1 MSGYRV
7 GDAHPAKNTT
17 PHGSHADPL
26 RTCDECGASFKP
38 RILIGANASR
48 FCGTPC
54 KDRWHARAR
63 KKQSPPSVAADAAGE
78 ETQNHNVSAPDH
90 TPRAIQTPIRQGTK
104 LAAVLAHLADG
115 KTLNR
120 FEAERTVHDHV
131 LPTTISEI
139 EKRGIRVDRKEETV
153 RGFRGH
159 PTRVARYWLADDQQA
174 AAKRLL
180 GHE

>member
-63 KKQSPPSVAADAAGE
+63 KKERPLSAATEAGG
-78 ETQNHNVSAPDH
+78 ETKPNHSELNN
-90 TPRAIQTPIRQGTK
+90 TPRASIRPGTK
-104 LAAVLAHLADG
+104 LASVAEAIYRGEILDCFMAVRHL
-115 KTLNR
+115 
-120 FEAERTVHDHV
+120 HDFV
-131 LPTTISEI
+131 LHSTISELEHRYGVRI
-139 EKRGIRVDRKEETV
+139 ERKTKRVP
-153 RGFRGH
+153 GH
-159 PTRVARYWLADDQQA
+159 GGKLVTCCDYWAGDESRAHLG
-174 AAKRLL
+174 RLL
-180 GHE
+180 GRE